1 MNTELNFPRKS
12 TMASAIG
19 VPFQD
24 QNFNVQYSG
33 ASAGGKMHTNKSQ
46 KKGGL
51 GGRKPLGE
59 ISNSTNIAP
68 TQASKKQNSKNFG
81 FIKEVTREE
90 SNRKSIAKTSDKV
103 QTRSRKALSDI
114 SNSGKAHLHE
124 ASKNNLSLK
133 LSAVEEEHLFPS
145 CIAEE
150 QFLHDHQECIKAKT
164 KPMDVEQFLVSIG
177 LTNGSSQQVESPRVP
192 PVKLSKMMPQNP
204 LSTLEPEEITEHL
217 IEDDLWKMKM
227 NSPTCRSPK
236 SPIYSSAFWKDCDS
250 INFKLM
256 DSP

>member
-1 MNTELNFPRKS
+1 
-12 TMASAIG
+12 MASKIG

-33 ASAGGKMHTNKSQ
+33 ASAGGKMNAIKSQ

-59 ISNSTNIAP
+59 ISNSANIAP
-68 TQASKKQNSKNFG
+68 TMASKKQNSFG
-81 FIKEVTREE
+81 FIREVTREE

-103 QTRSRKALSDI
+103 PSRSRKALSDI

-124 ASKNNLSLK
+124 TSKNKPNLK

-145 CIAEE
+145 SIAEE
-150 QFLHDHQECIKAKT
+150 QFLHDHRECIKAKN
-164 KPMDVEQFLVSIG
+164 KPMDVEQFLLTMG
-177 LTNGSSQQVESPRVP
+177 LTNVSLKQVYSPPRMY
-192 PVKLSKMMPQNP
+192 SKMKPENRLP
-204 LSTLEPEEITEHL
+204 TLELEEITEHL
-217 IEDDLWKMKM
+217 IEDEYLWKQKM
-227 NSPTCRSPK
+227 NSPTCSPK
-236 SPIYSSAFWKDCDS
+236 SPIHSSALWKDCDS